1 MRLFKQAPGP
11 GARGLARGWRGLG
24 LALCFSLPAATSA
37 TPFAIEISK
46 QARLLKVTRGAE
58 VVKEYPIAWGRGG
71 RGDKARRGDNKTPT
85 GRYRVVGFKTNSK
98 FHFFMQLNYPNNL
111 DAWRGYRDQLI
122 SPPEFQRIALA
133 NKQGRLPPQDT
144 RLGGYIGIHGI
155 GPMTPNKLRVHE
167 TQNWTEGC
175 IAVKNREINELRA
188 YVTLGTPVTITE

>member
-1 MRLFKQAPGP
+1 MASLR
-11 GARGLARGWRGLG
+11 GAARGWRWLG
-24 LALCFSLPAATSA
+24 LALFFGMPAVIAA
-37 TPFAIEISK
+37 PPFALEISK

-71 RGDKARRGDNKTPT
+71 KGTKARSGDNKTPT
-85 GRYRVVGFKTNSK
+85 GRYRVVGFKADSK

-122 SPPEFQRIALA
+122 SPLEFQRIAIA

-155 GPMTPNKLRVHE
+155 GPMTPNKLLIHE
-167 TQNWTEGC
+167 TYNWTEGC
-175 IAVKNREINELRA
+175 IAVKNREINELRN
-188 YVTLGTPVTITE
+188 YVTLGTPVTITK

>member
-1 MRLFKQAPGP
+1 MRPFRHSPGP
-11 GARGLARGWRGLG
+11 GLRGLARSWRWLG
-24 LALCFSLPAATSA
+24 LALFFGLPAAASA

-46 QARLLKVTRGAE
+46 QARLLKVKRGAE

-71 RGDKARRGDNKTPT
+71 GGDKARSGDNKTPT
-85 GRYRVVGFKTNSK
+85 GNYRVVGFKTNSK
-98 FHFFMQLNYPNNL
+98 FHFFIQLNYPNNR

-122 SPPEFQRIALA
+122 SPPEFRRIALA

-188 YVTLGTPVTITE
+188 YVTLGTPVTIAE

>member
-1 MRLFKQAPGP
+1 MRHFRQSGW
-11 GARGLARGWRGLG
+11 RGLARGGRWLG
-24 LALCFSLPAATSA
+24 LALFFGLPAATA
-37 TPFAIEISK
+37 APPFALEISK

-71 RGDKARRGDNKTPT
+71 RGAKARSGDNKTPT
-85 GRYRVVGFKTNSK
+85 GRYRVVGFKTDSK

-122 SPPEFQRIALA
+122 SPPEFRRIALA

-155 GPMTPNKLRVHE
+155 GPVTPNKLRFHE
-167 TQNWTEGC
+167 ALNWTEGC
-175 IAVKNREINELRA
+175 IAVKNWEINELRA